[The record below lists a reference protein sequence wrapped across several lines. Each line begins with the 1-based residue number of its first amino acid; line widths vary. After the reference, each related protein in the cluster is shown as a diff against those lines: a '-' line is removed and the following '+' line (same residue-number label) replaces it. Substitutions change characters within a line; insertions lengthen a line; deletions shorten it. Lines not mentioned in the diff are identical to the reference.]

1 MKNWQCPFCDQY
13 CSHAQYFPIEG
24 ETGIADETSFLLLLH
39 GKFIHCP
46 NPKCRKV
53 TITLA
58 LYSAMRDEKT
68 FEIEPIGSIKQAWRL
83 IPASK
88 AKVFPDYIPV
98 GIRNDYTEACAIKDL
113 SPKASATMAR
123 RALQGMIRD
132 FWKVSKPRLIDEIDA
147 IKDQVD
153 PDTWRAIDGLRKI
166 GNVGAH
172 MEKDV
177 NTIIDV
183 EPAEAEQ
190 LIWLVETLLRDW
202 YIAKFER
209 TQRLKELEAI
219 AASKKKP

>member
-1 MKNWQCPFCDQY
+1 MKNWQCPFCFQY
-13 CSHAQYFPIEG
+13 CSYAQYLPIEG
-24 ETGIADETSFLLLLH
+24 KTGIADETSYGLLLQ

-46 NPKCRKV
+46 NPKCKKV

-58 LYSAMRDEKT
+58 LYSATLNPTTRA
-68 FEIEPIGSIKQAWRL
+68 IEPVGTVKQVWRL
-83 IPASK
+83 IPASE
-88 AKVFPDYIPV
+88 AKVFPDYIPI

-113 SPKASATMAR
+113 SPKAAATIAR

-132 FWKVSKPRLIDEIDA
+132 FWKVSKSRLIDEIDA

-153 PDTWRAIDGLRKI
+153 LDTWRAIDGLRKI

-209 TQRLKELEAI
+209 TQRLRELEAI
-219 AASKKKP
+219 AASKKP